1 FSVLDLTLLGNQ
13 DVCMSWDLTKQQFLG
28 EFVFQHVLYRT
39 AKRTCTHGGVVAA
52 FCQQFLGC
60 LIQFDAQVL
69 FFQTFLEATDKQV
82 NNLDDFWQGQ
92 LWEDDDVIHTVQEL
106 WAEVLTQLLLDSCLH
121 PFIAGLGIR
130 NRLETSLDT
139 TSNVESTQ
147 VGRHNDDR
155 VLEVHDTTLR
165 VGQAAFFKNL

>member
-1 FSVLDLTLLGNQ
+1 MLD
-13 DVCMSWDLTKQQFLG
+13 
-28 EFVFQHVLYRT
+28 
-39 AKRTCTHGGVVAA
+39 
-52 FCQQFLGC
+52 
-60 LIQFDAQVL
+60 QFDAQVL

-130 NRLETSLDT
+130 NRLENSLDT
-139 TSNVESTQ
+139 TSNVVSTQ
-147 VGRHNDDR
+147 VGRHYDARALD
-155 VLEVHDTTLR
+155 VTVTTTR
-165 VGQAAFFKNL
+165 GG